1 MPIQI
6 TGIDDDFSLEDAIA
20 YEFFMDN
27 INSCLENEEQKGEE
41 AAEAIVA
48 MAKASYLIAEI
59 FSSTREA
66 HKARHIEDT
75 NDQG

>member
-1 MPIQI
+1 MTIQI
-6 TGIDDDFSLEDAIA
+6 TGIDSDFSLEDAIA

-27 INSCLENEEQKGEE
+27 VSSCLSNEEQTSDE
-41 AAEAIVA
+41 AAEAIVV

-59 FSSTREA
+59 FSSAREV
-66 HKARHIEDT
+66 HKARYIEDT